1 MSSEERESGSLPPS
15 GSAALRAEE
24 SAVASTLG
32 TVLYHRDIRRH
43 SMWWASG
50 LQDLLGCSP
59 PDAAAA
65 AEWWAARIHPKDRK
79 GYSLALA
86 MALEGGAPLGLEYR
100 VRSEEGGWLEV
111 RDEAVLVHDRS
122 GEPALMLGA
131 IHDLS
136 RLKNWQKSHEV
147 MDEFL
152 AKAFHDIRTPISSIL
167 IWLRVFQSSE
177 DAEKKT
183 RALGAIENSA
193 TALAELVDELFDLSL
208 MITGK
213 LRLQLQPVRLAPLI
227 DAALG
232 AANRLAAPKGIRL
245 EKKLDPQA
253 GLVNGDPNR
262 IEQLVRGLVASAVSL
277 SPEGGSV
284 EVILDQHP
292 PNARITVRY
301 EAPGSG
307 GGDESDLFDWRIAS
321 KRRGGV
327 NLASA
332 YHLALLHG
340 GSITVHI
347 DDATRESRFTVLIP
361 LLEEEA
367 QASTPEASRQNDSPR
382 KEAPPP
388 PPEFSSR

>member
-1 MSSEERESGSLPPS
+1 MSSDEQEPLSPPRS
-15 GSAALRAEE
+15 GSATLRAEE

-32 TVLYHRDIRRH
+32 TVLYHRDLRRH
-43 SMWWASG
+43 SMWWANG

-59 PDAAAA
+59 PDGDGA

-79 GYSLALA
+79 GYNLALA
-86 MALEGGAPLGLEYR
+86 RALESGAPLGLEYR

-111 RDEAVLVHDRS
+111 RDEAVPVRDRS

-131 IHDLS
+131 IHNLS

-152 AKAFHDIRTPISSIL
+152 ARAFHDIRTPISSIL

-213 LRLQLQPVRLAPLI
+213 LRLQLRPVQLAPLI

-232 AANRLAAPKGIRL
+232 AADRLAAPKGIRL

-253 GLVNGDPNR
+253 GLVNGDPDR

-277 SPEGGSV
+277 SPEGSSV
-284 EVILDQHP
+284 EVTQDQQP
-292 PNARITVRY
+292 PHARISVRY
-301 EAPGSG
+301 AAASG
-307 GGDESDLFDWRIAS
+307 GGDESDLFEWRIAS

-332 YHLALLHG
+332 HHLALLHG
-340 GSITVHI
+340 GSITAQI
-347 DDATRESRFTVLIP
+347 DDQTRKSRFIVLIP
-361 LLEEEA
+361 LLAEEA
-367 QASTPEASRQNDSPR
+367 QASSPEASPKNDSSR
-382 KEAPPP
+382 TEAPPP
-388 PPEFSSR
+388 PPEFSNR